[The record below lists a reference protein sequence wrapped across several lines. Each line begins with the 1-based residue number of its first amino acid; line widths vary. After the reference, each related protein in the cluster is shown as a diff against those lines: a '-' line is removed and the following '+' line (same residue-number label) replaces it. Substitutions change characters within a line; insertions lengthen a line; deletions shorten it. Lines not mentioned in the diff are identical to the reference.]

1 MTKAP
6 GDARKPRR
14 NPLLGAAV
22 LKALLRRR
30 DGDDWKKTQAL
41 YEGILRDLDLSDEK
55 VEQYLRDHADE
66 VEEAIRGHGRRG
78 S

>member
-1 MTKAP
+1 MTAP
-6 GDARKPRR
+6 TGQGKRRR

-30 DGDDWKKTQAL
+30 RGEEVAKTQAL
-41 YEGILRDLDLSDEK
+41 YEGILRDLELTDEQVDEYL
-55 VEQYLRDHADE
+55 VEHGDE

>member
-1 MTKAP
+1 MTTSTGP
-6 GDARKPRR
+6 GKTRR

-30 DGDDWKKTQAL
+30 RGDDLAKAKAL
-41 YEGILRDLDLSDEK
+41 YQGILRDLGLTDEQ
-55 VEQYLRDHADE
+55 VERYLVEHGHD

>member
-1 MTKAP
+1 MSAP
-6 GDARKPRR
+6 GGSGKPRR

-22 LKALLRRR
+22 LKALMQRRR
-30 DGDDWKKTQAL
+30 GDDVAKTKTL
-41 YEGILRDLDLSDEK
+41 YEGILRDLGLTDEQ
-55 VEQYLRDHADE
+55 VDRYLTEHGED

>member
-1 MTKAP
+1 MNRSGGAGKQ
-6 GDARKPRR
+6 RR

-30 DGDDWKKTQAL
+30 GGDDLQKTQAL
-41 YEGILRDLDLSDEK
+41 YDGILRDLLLTDAEVDA
-55 VEQYLRDHADE
+55 YLETHADE
-66 VEEAIRGHGRRG
+66 VEQAIRGHGRRG

>member
-1 MTKAP
+1 MTSPTGP
-6 GDARKPRR
+6 GKRRR

-22 LKALLRRR
+22 LKALLGRRR
-30 DGDDWKKTQAL
+30 GDDVAKTKAL
-41 YEGILRDLDLSDEK
+41 YEGILRDLELTDEQVQK
-55 VEQYLRDHADE
+55 YLVEHGEE

>member
-1 MTKAP
+1 MAP
-6 GDARKPRR
+6 GKPRR

-30 DGDDWKKTQAL
+30 DGDDWQKTRTL
-41 YEGILRDLDLSDEK
+41 YEGILRDLGLTDEQVETYLSEHAAD
-55 VEQYLRDHADE
+55 VED
-66 VEEAIRGHGRRG
+66 AIRGHGRRG

>member
-1 MTKAP
+1 MSAP
-6 GDARKPRR
+6 RGPGKPRR

-30 DGDDWKKTQAL
+30 RGDDLVKAKAL
-41 YEGILRDLDLSDEK
+41 YEGILRDLGLTDEQ
-55 VEQYLRDHADE
+55 VEAYLIEHGDD
-66 VEEAIRGHGRRG
+66 VDEAIRGHGRRG

>member
-1 MTKAP
+1 MTNPPEK
-6 GDARKPRR
+6 RRR

-30 DGDDWKKTQAL
+30 AGDDLAKTKAL
-41 YEGILRDLDLSDEK
+41 YEGILRDLALSDAQVEK
-55 VEQYLRDHADE
+55 YLVDHAEE
-66 VEEAIRGHGRRG
+66 VEETIRGHGRRG

>member
-1 MTKAP
+1 MTGPAGGK
-6 GDARKPRR
+6 RRR

-30 DGDDWKKTQAL
+30 RGDDVVKTKAL
-41 YEGILRDLDLSDEK
+41 YQGILRDLELTDEQ
-55 VEQYLRDHADE
+55 VEKYLVEHGDE

>member
-1 MTKAP
+1 MATRP
-6 GDARKPRR
+6 GKPRR

-30 DGDDWKKTQAL
+30 AGDDLAKTQAL
-41 YEGILRDLDLSDEK
+41 YDGILRDLGLTDRQ
-55 VEQYLRDHADE
+55 VEAYLVDHAEE

-78 S
+78 A

>member
-1 MTKAP
+1 MSTSTGPGKA
-6 GDARKPRR
+6 RR

-30 DGDDWKKTQAL
+30 RGDDLAKTKAL
-41 YEGILRDLDLSDEK
+41 YAGILRDLGLTEGQ
-55 VEQYLRDHADE
+55 VERYLIERGDE
-66 VEEAIRGHGRRG
+66 VEETIRGHGRRG